1 MSKEELK
8 QQLIEEVV
16 KEIKYSLDMGWKEA
30 IEELLSFTPVENLI
44 GYLPEE
50 CWGKYKSLN
59 QIKNEG

>member
-16 KEIKYSLDMGWKEA
+16 KDIKYSLEMGWEEA

-50 CWGKYKSLN
+50 SWEKYKSLN
-59 QIKNEG
+59 QNKDE

>member
-1 MSKEELK
+1 MSKKELK

-16 KEIKYSLDMGWKEA
+16 KDIKYSLEMGWQEA

-50 CWGKYKSLN
+50 SWKKYKSLN
-59 QIKNEG
+59 KNQ

>member
-16 KEIKYSLDMGWKEA
+16 KDIKYSLEMGWEEA
-30 IEELLSFTPVENLI
+30 IEELLSFTPIENLI

-50 CWGKYKSLN
+50 SWEKYKPLN
-59 QIKNEG
+59 

>member
-16 KEIKYSLDMGWKEA
+16 KDIKYSLEMGWEEA
-30 IEELLSFTPVENLI
+30 IEELLSFTPIENLI

-50 CWGKYKSLN
+50 SWEKYKSLN
-59 QIKNEG
+59 QNKDE